1 MKSVPQG
8 ETGILKANGIP
19 ILLDLAFASNVRY
32 LDESEMYVMMM
43 MMMVLM
49 MMIRLMSRYMNCVEL
64 YTTLPYAS
72 GVAMARGVLDS
83 LMSATYFNASA
94 LRSYK
99 HDQNLNSNEISKKRG
114 VKYVVYELFYCVC
127 VLYFNLT
134 VVIVVR
140 LLSVSQFKC

>member
-1 MKSVPQG
+1 M
-8 ETGILKANGIP
+8 
-19 ILLDLAFASNVRY
+19 RY

-43 MMMVLM
+43 MMVLM
-49 MMIRLMSRYMNCVEL
+49 MMMMMVTMGRYMNCVEL

-99 HDQNLNSNEISKKRG
+99 HDQNLNSNEISKRE
-114 VKYVVYELFYCVC
+114 V
-127 VLYFNLT
+127 
-134 VVIVVR
+134 
-140 LLSVSQFKC
+140 

>member
-99 HDQNLNSNEISKKRG
+99 HDQNLNSNEISKRE

-134 VVIVVR
+134 VVI
-140 LLSVSQFKC
+140 

>member
-43 MMMVLM
+43 MMMIMMIVLLM
-49 MMIRLMSRYMNCVEL
+49 MMMGRYMNCVEL

-99 HDQNLNSNEISKKRG
+99 HDQNLNSNEISKRK
-114 VKYVVYELFYCVC
+114 V
-127 VLYFNLT
+127 
-134 VVIVVR
+134 
-140 LLSVSQFKC
+140 

>member
-1 MKSVPQG
+1 MRIRIPRHIKVYSTAQYSTVQHSTVQPDAPQG

-32 LDESEMYVMMM
+32 LDESEMYVTMMM
-43 MMMVLM
+43 MMMM
-49 MMIRLMSRYMNCVEL
+49 MMMMSRYMNCVEL

-94 LRSYK
+94 LRSNK
-99 HDQNLNSNEISKKRG
+99 HKQNLNFNEI
-114 VKYVVYELFYCVC
+114 
-127 VLYFNLT
+127 
-134 VVIVVR
+134 
-140 LLSVSQFKC
+140 